1 MGRQCPASFP
11 SSVAPLRG
19 MRPRLAAPGSP
30 SRWTDNEG
38 RATYRAHNYIAAP
51 RERCFDLARSVVLRP
66 HLLANVRS
74 PVVRAARLHGHYFA
88 EDGRGGTVMRD
99 LFDFAAPFGVL
110 GWVAERLILTRYL
123 RRFLEARNREIKVVA
138 ESDAWRQFVPT

>member
-1 MGRQCPASFP
+1 MAGEALRR
-11 SSVAPLRG
+11 VADP
-19 MRPRLAAPGSP
+19 
-30 SRWTDNEG
+30 
-38 RATYRAHNYIAAP
+38 H
-51 RERCFDLARSVVLRP
+51 ERDHR
-66 HLLANVRS
+66 
-74 PVVRAARLHGHYFA
+74 VRAARLHEHYFA

-138 ESDAWRQFVPT
+138 ESDAWRQFVAPPL